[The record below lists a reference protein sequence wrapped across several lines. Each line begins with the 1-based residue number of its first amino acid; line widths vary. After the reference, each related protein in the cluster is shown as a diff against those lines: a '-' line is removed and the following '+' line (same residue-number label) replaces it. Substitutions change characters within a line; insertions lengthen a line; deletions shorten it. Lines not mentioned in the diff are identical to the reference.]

1 MDPIT
6 TNMMRAAG
14 VSGGGSPP
22 AAPSFVNSTSG
33 QVTNTSG
40 VTITLTGL
48 QANDVVFYTYASDE
62 NVSMADEESSGF
74 SGWTEVT
81 TGYSAT
87 APANRVRY
95 KVTSST
101 SESLTFNPPG
111 ASNRSA
117 AVCMFAFR
125 DVDTSNPV
133 SSVAFAVDAIGSV
146 IALPSAT
153 IPNFSTDT
161 ILVGIAGL
169 DDITTWCSPP
179 TGFTEI
185 VDQNTFNASLGVAYK
200 TVTANAT
207 ESGHIFTFGGSDEKV
222 AVSIVLTPA

>member
-6 TNMMRAAG
+6 TNMMRAAV

-22 AAPSFVNSTSG
+22 VAPSFVNATSG

-62 NVSMADEESSGF
+62 NASMADEESSGF

-101 SESLTFNPPG
+101 SESLTFATLNF
-111 ASNRSA
+111 ANRSA

-125 DVDTSNPV
+125 DVDTSSPV
-133 SSVAFAVDAIGSV
+133 SSVAFAVDAVGT
-146 IALPSAT
+146 AMTLPSAT

-169 DDITTWCSPP
+169 DDVAASCSPP
-179 TGFTEI
+179 SGFTEI
-185 VDQNTFNASLGVAYK
+185 VDQTTIQASLAVAYK
-200 TVTANAT
+200 TVAANAT
-207 ESGHIFTFGGSDEKV
+207 ESGHIFNFAASDEKV
-222 AVSIVLTPA
+222 AVAIVLTPA